1 MSFGILLLRVV
12 LGLLMAAHGS
22 QKLFGW
28 FGGSGLSGTAAGF
41 ARIRFRAPLLM
52 ALAAALA
59 EFAGGLLLAIGLA
72 TPLATLA
79 LIVVMLNAIAT
90 THWQNGF
97 WNTKRGYEFNLL
109 ILTAAVAIAATG
121 PGRFSLDALIGW
133 AASISGPWWAVG
145 ALALG
150 ALLSAATL
158 GLGRRSPETTAAD
171 ESAPSSPRPAAG

>member
-12 LGLLMAAHGS
+12 LGLLLAAHGA

-41 ARIRFRAPLLM
+41 ARLRFRAPLLM

-59 EFAGGLLLAIGLA
+59 EFAGGLLLAIGFA
-72 TPLATLA
+72 TPLAALA
-79 LIVVMLNAIAT
+79 FVVVMLNAIAT
-90 THWQNGF
+90 AHWQNGL
-97 WNTKRGYEFNLL
+97 WNTKRGYEFNLV

-121 PGRFSLDALIGW
+121 PGRFSLDSMFGW
-133 AASISGPWWAVG
+133 AASVSGPWWAIG

-158 GLGRRSPETTAAD
+158 GPGRRSPDAMPAEED
-171 ESAPSSPRPAAG
+171 APNSRRPAAG